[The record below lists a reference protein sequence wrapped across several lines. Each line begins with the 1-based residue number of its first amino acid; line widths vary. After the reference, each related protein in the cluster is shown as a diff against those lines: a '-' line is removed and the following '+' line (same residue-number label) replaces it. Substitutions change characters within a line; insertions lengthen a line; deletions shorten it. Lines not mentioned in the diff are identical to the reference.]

1 MKFGVQ
7 VQTVSL
13 TMVKNEEDIIESFV
27 RYNLRSIDHMFI
39 ADNLSTDGTLD
50 ILEALKA
57 EGLPLTITTDD
68 DQAYKQNAKMTAMYR
83 KAFKQNDFEFVFLLD
98 ADEFL
103 ELDREEM
110 FALRETHGSG
120 AAYYVPRAG
129 YLYAGEANNEH
140 DTSLFDVM
148 SITDNDPETDKSMI
162 FHDAAKCKRF
172 RIGIGSHHVRD
183 WSQSD
188 GPRVSVKP
196 EKDFA
201 LIRHF
206 PIRSVD
212 QYMRKSLLGWF
223 ALQLR
228 VAGANGPGKTVGS
241 HWRTQYRLILEQNC
255 KVGPEEMIVNLYG
268 DRYAE
273 RCGEKIPLAIDFE
286 LKYQHLM
293 RKQSLT
299 TQLAHMFETT
309 IDKMWEEVP
318 A

>member
-1 MKFGVQ
+1 
-7 VQTVSL
+7 
-13 TMVKNEEDIIESFV
+13 MVKNEEDIIEAFV

-39 ADNLSTDGTLD
+39 ADNLSTDGTMD
-50 ILEALKA
+50 ILQALKA
-57 EGLPLTITTDD
+57 EGLALTITTDD

-83 KAFKQNDFEFVFLLD
+83 RAFQENDFEYVFLLD

-110 FALRETHGSG
+110 ISLRETHGSG
-120 AAYYVPRAG
+120 AAFYVPRTG
-129 YLYAGEANNEH
+129 YLYAGEVVEGH
-140 DTSLFDVM
+140 GTSLFDVM
-148 SITDNDPETDKSMI
+148 SITDTEPESDKSMI
-162 FHDAAKCKRF
+162 FHEAAKCRRF
-172 RIGIGSHHVRD
+172 RIGIGSHHIRD

-196 EKDFA
+196 ERDFA

-212 QYMRKSLLGWF
+212 QYLRKSLLGWF

-228 VAGANGPGKTVGS
+228 KSGANQPKRTVGS

-255 KVGPEEMIVNLYG
+255 KVGPEELIANMYG

-273 RCGEKIPLAIDFE
+273 RCGKMDALSGDFE
-286 LKYQHLM
+286 LKYPHLM

-299 TQLAHMFETT
+299 TQLARMYETT
-309 IDKMWEEVP
+309 IENMWSDSP
-318 A
+318 S